1 MAEEKM
7 DIAVDTAESTQS
19 PLSVIE
25 IKEKYGIDVTD
36 FDNVKDKIIMTVSG
50 SQKPETADMAA
61 ARPYK
66 TIEDM
71 TVFYAI
77 ALKESP
83 DGELVSIPI
92 TKEILREWDISPD
105 EFVSIA
111 DKEAPKN
118 APYTFQGMSQVLGLS
133 SDDLGDDE
141 PEIMFVVSNESR
153 CKGAGVIGYPDIFN
167 EISDKLG
174 GDFFVLPSSIHEF
187 LVVVDNGDFKSCELE
202 DMVKDVNSSV
212 VNPSDVLT
220 DHAYHYDSKAML
232 FEEVHEYDSR
242 KEQEATEK
250 NKAETENDDQ
260 QQTVRRH
267 RGR

>member
-1 MAEEKM
+1 MVEEKM
-7 DIAVDTAESTQS
+7 DIAESTKS
-19 PLSVIE
+19 PLSVTEIE
-25 IKEKYGIDVTD
+25 ERYGVDVTD
-36 FDNVKDKIIMTVSG
+36 FDNVRDKIIMTVSG
-50 SQKPETADMAA
+50 SQKSETADMAA

-77 ALKESP
+77 ALKESSHS
-83 DGELVSIPI
+83 ELVSIPI
-92 TKEILREWDISPD
+92 TKQMLREWDISPD

-118 APYTFQGMSQVLGLS
+118 TPYTFQGMSQVLGLS
-133 SDDLGDDE
+133 SDGLGGDE
-141 PEIMFVVSNESR
+141 QEIMFVVTNESR

-202 DMVKDVNSSV
+202 DMVKDVNSGFV
-212 VNPSDVLT
+212 KPEEVLT
-220 DHAYHYDSKAML
+220 DHAYHYDSKAKL

-242 KEQEATEK
+242 KEQEAAEQ
-250 NKAETENDDQ
+250 NKAEIENNDWQ
-260 QQTVRRH
+260 QIARRH

>member
-1 MAEEKM
+1 MSEENM
-7 DIAVDTAESTQS
+7 NIADSIQK
-19 PLSVIE
+19 PLSVTQIRE
-25 IKEKYGIDVTD
+25 TYGVDVTD
-36 FDNVKDKIIMTVSG
+36 FDNVRDKIIMTVSG

-77 ALKESP
+77 ALKESSHS
-83 DGELVSIPI
+83 ELVSIPI
-92 TKEILREWDISPD
+92 TKEMLREWDISPD

-118 APYTFQGMSQVLGLS
+118 TPYTFQGMSQVLGLS
-133 SDDLGDDE
+133 SDDLDVE
-141 PEIMFVVSNESR
+141 KEIMFVVTNESR

-187 LVVVDNGDFKSCELE
+187 LVVVDNGDFKSGDLE
-202 DMVKDVNSSV
+202 DMVKDVNSGYV
-212 VNPSDVLT
+212 KPEEVLT
-220 DHAYHYDSKAML
+220 DHAYHYDSKAKL

-242 KEQEATEK
+242 KEQEVAEQ
-250 NKAETENDDQ
+250 NKAETYNNDQ
-260 QQTVRRH
+260 QQIARRH